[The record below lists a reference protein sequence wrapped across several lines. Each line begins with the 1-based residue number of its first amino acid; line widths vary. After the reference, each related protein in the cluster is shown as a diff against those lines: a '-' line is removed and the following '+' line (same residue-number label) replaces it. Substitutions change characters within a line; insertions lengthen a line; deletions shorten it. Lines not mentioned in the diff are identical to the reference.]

1 MSNKRVVITGA
12 GVVSPIGNNL
22 ETFWNGLISGKNGA
36 GLITKFDAEKFTSK
50 VIFEVKDFDFEGV
63 LDIKEARRMDIGA
76 QYALVAAAEA
86 AKNSGLDFSKID
98 PERAGC
104 ISGSGIG
111 GIKSFETEHEK
122 YLNAGPRR
130 VSPFF
135 IVQMIIDI
143 VPGLISIKHN
153 LKGPNYSCVS
163 ACATASHSIGDA
175 YYTIQRGDAD
185 IMFTGGSEGSISPM
199 AIAGFNSMKA
209 LSTRNDDYMTASR
222 PFDKDRDGFVM
233 GEGAGILILEEYE
246 HAKARGANIIAE
258 ITGVGFT
265 GDAYHVTAP
274 APGGEGAVRAM
285 KKAIKDSGMKP
296 EDVNYINAHGTSTP
310 FNDKNESA
318 AIKTVF
324 GDHAYKLNV
333 SSTKSMTGHLLGAA
347 GAIEAIA
354 TAMAVKNDIIP
365 PTINLQ
371 NPDPECDLN
380 YTANKAQEKEV
391 NAAISNT
398 FGFGGHNACIM
409 LKKV

>member
-1 MSNKRVVITGA
+1 MNNKRVVITGA

-233 GEGAGILILEEYE
+233 GEGAGILVLEEYE
-246 HAKARGANIIAE
+246 HAKKR
-258 ITGVGFT
+258 
-265 GDAYHVTAP
+265 
-274 APGGEGAVRAM
+274 
-285 KKAIKDSGMKP
+285 
-296 EDVNYINAHGTSTP
+296 
-310 FNDKNESA
+310 
-318 AIKTVF
+318 
-324 GDHAYKLNV
+324 
-333 SSTKSMTGHLLGAA
+333 
-347 GAIEAIA
+347 
-354 TAMAVKNDIIP
+354 
-365 PTINLQ
+365 
-371 NPDPECDLN
+371 
-380 YTANKAQEKEV
+380 
-391 NAAISNT
+391 
-398 FGFGGHNACIM
+398 
-409 LKKV
+409 